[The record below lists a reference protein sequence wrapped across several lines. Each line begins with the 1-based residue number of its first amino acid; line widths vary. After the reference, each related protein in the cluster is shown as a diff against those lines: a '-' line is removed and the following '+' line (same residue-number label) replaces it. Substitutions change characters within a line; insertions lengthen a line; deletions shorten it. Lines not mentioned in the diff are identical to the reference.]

1 MAELDGLELYAWVS
15 TSYMLASTVLVPI
28 YGKLGDLYGR
38 KRILV
43 IGITIF
49 LLGSVL
55 CGISGEF
62 GTLPLLG
69 DGMQQLIIFRAV
81 KGIGG
86 AALFTS
92 AIGIIADLYPP
103 MQRARFMG
111 LFGAIFGLASIIGP
125 ALGGFLT
132 DFATVN
138 WFGLEIAG
146 WRWVFYVNIPLGLV
160 SLFMII
166 RKTPPLNTGTGGKI
180 DYLGATLLLVAFVP
194 FLLALTWGGN
204 QYAWTSVPLLSMFL
218 ASLLALGLFVF
229 VESRVDDPVMPL
241 NLFRNRVF
249 VITNLSSFVVNMA
262 FLGVVMFMPLFM
274 QVAMGVSATSSG
286 FTMFPLMTGMMVGS
300 LLSGRMVSRNG
311 HYKPWMVGGTAM
323 LIIGVWLLTQV
334 GPDTSMVDLSWR
346 MVIVGLGLGP
356 SQSLV
361 NLVVQAAFPMSQIGV
376 ATSSTQFFRQIG
388 NTVGVAVFGTL
399 LTLNLTAEL
408 PEQVPMLAQ
417 AQTSGQTLDLSQA
430 QSSAMN
436 PEALRAG
443 IELAQAQSAE
453 LAAMDTDVLVSRV
466 QQGLKVAFANA
477 ITGMFSAS
485 LWIVILG
492 LLFTLFIPVI
502 PLRDHSHSDA
512 SDHINSGSAGHA
524 GKPPGDPRKPGRA
537 TVRADRSAPAGHQE
551 SGRRRQG
558 VGARGRHVALE
569 VVHEQIVAAAEGDV
583 AEDLPG
589 TGLGFGL
596 LFRRRV
602 GQVAHRRLGGVDQIL
617 DALLA
622 RFDQRGPLLG
632 QAFAGFPAA
641 FQGGQHLQNQGN
653 QEHRAQ
659 GQKQHLVLQVG
670 ANTKTGGTGHD
681 GFPAC
686 KFRMRVAPGRFI
698 G

>member
-1 MAELDGLELYAWVS
+1 MNNPALVISDADKRLTLIALLIVFLLAALDMTILSTAMPRIVAELDGLELYAWVS

-69 DGMQQLIIFRAV
+69 DGMHQLIIFRAV

-132 DFATVN
+132 DFATVH

-180 DYLGATLLLVAFVP
+180 DYLGAALLLVAFVP

-204 QYAWTSVPLLSMFL
+204 QYAWTSVPLISMFL
-218 ASLLALGLFVF
+218 ASLLALGLFIL
-229 VESRVDDPVMPL
+229 VESQVDDPIMPL

-274 QVAMGVSATSSG
+274 QVAMGVSATNSG
-286 FTMFPLMTGMMVGS
+286 FTMFPLMGGMMVGS
-300 LLSGRMVSRNG
+300 LLSGRMVSSNG

-323 LIIGVWLLTQV
+323 LMVGVWLLTRV
-334 GPDTSMVDLSWR
+334 GPETSMLDLSWR
-346 MVIVGLGLGP
+346 MVVVGLGLGP

-408 PEQVPMLAQ
+408 PAQVPMLAQ
-417 AQTSGQTLDLSQA
+417 TQSAGQSLDLSQA
-430 QSSAMN
+430 QASAMN
-436 PEALRAG
+436 PQALRAG
-443 IELAQAQSAE
+443 IEMAQSQSPE
-453 LAAMDTDVLVSRV
+453 LAAIDTDTLVERV
-466 QQGLKVAFANA
+466 QQGLKLAFSNA

-485 LWIVILG
+485 LWIVMLG
-492 LLFTLFIPVI
+492 MIITLFIPVI
-502 PLRDHSHSDA
+502 PLRDHTAKSET
-512 SDHINSGSAGHA
+512 
-524 GKPPGDPRKPGRA
+524 P
-537 TVRADRSAPAGHQE
+537 
-551 SGRRRQG
+551 
-558 VGARGRHVALE
+558 L
-569 VVHEQIVAAAEGDV
+569 AEG
-583 AEDLPG
+583 AEK
-589 TGLGFGL
+589 
-596 LFRRRV
+596 
-602 GQVAHRRLGGVDQIL
+602 
-617 DALLA
+617 
-622 RFDQRGPLLG
+622 
-632 QAFAGFPAA
+632 QAG
-641 FQGGQHLQNQGN
+641 
-653 QEHRAQ
+653 
-659 GQKQHLVLQVG
+659 
-670 ANTKTGGTGHD
+670 
-681 GFPAC
+681 
-686 KFRMRVAPGRFI
+686 
-698 G
+698 

>member
-1 MAELDGLELYAWVS
+1 MNNPALTISDADKRLTLIALLIVFLLAALDMTILSTAMPRIVAELDGLELYAWVS

-69 DGMQQLIIFRAV
+69 DGMHQLIIFRAV

-132 DFATVN
+132 DFATVH

-180 DYLGATLLLVAFVP
+180 DYLGAALLLVAFVP

-204 QYAWTSVPLLSMFL
+204 QYAWTSIPLISMFL
-218 ASLLALGLFVF
+218 ASLLALGLFIL
-229 VESRVDDPVMPL
+229 VESQVDDPIMPL

-274 QVAMGVSATSSG
+274 QVAMGVSATNSG
-286 FTMFPLMTGMMVGS
+286 FTMFPLMGGMMVGS
-300 LLSGRMVSRNG
+300 LLSGRMVSNNG

-323 LIIGVWLLTQV
+323 LIVGVWLLTQV
-334 GPDTSMVDLSWR
+334 GPETSMLDLSWR
-346 MVIVGLGLGP
+346 MVVVGLGLGP

-408 PEQVPMLAQ
+408 PAQVPMLAQ
-417 AQTSGQTLDLSQA
+417 AQSAGQSLDLSQA
-430 QSSAMN
+430 QASAMN

-443 IELAQAQSAE
+443 IEMAQSQSPE
-453 LAAMDTDVLVSRV
+453 LAAMDTDTLVTRV
-466 QQGLKVAFANA
+466 QQGLKLAFSNA

-485 LWIVILG
+485 LWIVMLG
-492 LLFTLFIPVI
+492 MMITLFIPVI
-502 PLRDHSHSDA
+502 PLRDPAVKTESRTDGDTKSQPE
-512 SDHINSGSAGHA
+512 G
-524 GKPPGDPRKPGRA
+524 GK
-537 TVRADRSAPAGHQE
+537 AD
-551 SGRRRQG
+551 G
-558 VGARGRHVALE
+558 V
-569 VVHEQIVAAAEGDV
+569 
-583 AEDLPG
+583 
-589 TGLGFGL
+589 
-596 LFRRRV
+596 
-602 GQVAHRRLGGVDQIL
+602 
-617 DALLA
+617 
-622 RFDQRGPLLG
+622 
-632 QAFAGFPAA
+632 
-641 FQGGQHLQNQGN
+641 
-653 QEHRAQ
+653 
-659 GQKQHLVLQVG
+659 
-670 ANTKTGGTGHD
+670 
-681 GFPAC
+681 
-686 KFRMRVAPGRFI
+686 
-698 G
+698 

>member
-1 MAELDGLELYAWVS
+1 MTNPALTISDADKRLTLIALLIVFLLAALDMTILSTAMPRIVAELDGLELYAWVS

-69 DGMQQLIIFRAV
+69 DGMHQLIIFRAV

-132 DFATVN
+132 DFATVH

-166 RKTPPLNTGTGGKI
+166 KKTPPLNTGTGGKI
-180 DYLGATLLLVAFVP
+180 DYLGAALLLVAFVP

-204 QYAWTSVPLLSMFL
+204 QYAWTSAPLLGMFF
-218 ASLLALGLFVF
+218 ASVVALGLFIL
-229 VESRVDDPVMPL
+229 VESKVADPVMPL

-274 QVAMGVSATSSG
+274 QVAMGVSATNSG
-286 FTMFPLMTGMMVGS
+286 FTMFPLMGGMMVGS
-300 LLSGRMVSRNG
+300 LLSGRMVSSNG

-323 LIIGVWLLTQV
+323 LIVGVWLLTQV
-334 GPDTSMVDLSWR
+334 GPDTSMLDLSWR
-346 MVIVGLGLGP
+346 MVVVGLGLGP

-408 PEQVPMLAQ
+408 PAQVPMLAQ
-417 AQTSGQTLDLSQA
+417 AQSAGQSLDLSQA
-430 QSSAMN
+430 QASAMN
-436 PEALRAG
+436 PQALRAG
-443 IELAQAQSAE
+443 IEMAQSQSPE
-453 LAAMDTDVLVSRV
+453 LAAMDTDTLVSRV
-466 QQGLKVAFANA
+466 QQGLKQAFSNA

-492 LLFTLFIPVI
+492 MIITLFIPVI
-502 PLRDHSHSDA
+502 PLRGPSVKTESHTDGGTKSQPEDGA
-512 SDHINSGSAGHA
+512 SD
-524 GKPPGDPRKPGRA
+524 
-537 TVRADRSAPAGHQE
+537 
-551 SGRRRQG
+551 G
-558 VGARGRHVALE
+558 V
-569 VVHEQIVAAAEGDV
+569 
-583 AEDLPG
+583 
-589 TGLGFGL
+589 
-596 LFRRRV
+596 
-602 GQVAHRRLGGVDQIL
+602 
-617 DALLA
+617 
-622 RFDQRGPLLG
+622 
-632 QAFAGFPAA
+632 
-641 FQGGQHLQNQGN
+641 
-653 QEHRAQ
+653 
-659 GQKQHLVLQVG
+659 
-670 ANTKTGGTGHD
+670 
-681 GFPAC
+681 
-686 KFRMRVAPGRFI
+686 
-698 G
+698 

>member
-1 MAELDGLELYAWVS
+1 MDNPALTISDADKRLTLIALLIVFLLAALDMTILSTAMPRIVAELDGLELYAWVS

-180 DYLGATLLLVAFVP
+180 DYLGAALLLVAFVP

-204 QYAWTSVPLLSMFL
+204 QYAWTSVPLLSMFM
-218 ASLLALGLFVF
+218 ASLVALGLFIL

-274 QVAMGVSATSSG
+274 QVAMGVSATNSG

-323 LIIGVWLLTQV
+323 LIVGVWLLTQV

-417 AQTSGQTLDLSQA
+417 AQTSGQALDLSQA

-443 IELAQAQSAE
+443 VEAAQAQSPE

-485 LWIVILG
+485 LWIIILG
-492 LLFTLFIPVI
+492 LLVTLFIPVI
-502 PLRDHSHSDA
+502 PLRDHSHT
-512 SDHINSGSAGHA
+512 
-524 GKPPGDPRKPGRA
+524 GKA
-537 TVRADRSAPAGHQE
+537 EEQE
-551 SGRRRQG
+551 
-558 VGARGRHVALE
+558 
-569 VVHEQIVAAAEGDV
+569 
-583 AEDLPG
+583 
-589 TGLGFGL
+589 
-596 LFRRRV
+596 
-602 GQVAHRRLGGVDQIL
+602 GG
-617 DALLA
+617 
-622 RFDQRGPLLG
+622 
-632 QAFAGFPAA
+632 
-641 FQGGQHLQNQGN
+641 
-653 QEHRAQ
+653 E
-659 GQKQHLVLQVG
+659 
-670 ANTKTGGTGHD
+670 
-681 GFPAC
+681 
-686 KFRMRVAPGRFI
+686 
-698 G
+698 

>member
-1 MAELDGLELYAWVS
+1 MDNPALTISDADKRLTLIALLIVFLLAALDMTILSTAMPRIVAELDGLELYAWVS

-180 DYLGATLLLVAFVP
+180 DYLGAALLLVAFVP

-204 QYAWTSVPLLSMFL
+204 QYAWTSVPLLSMFM
-218 ASLLALGLFVF
+218 ASLVALGLFIL

-274 QVAMGVSATSSG
+274 QVAMGVSATNSG

-323 LIIGVWLLTQV
+323 LIVGVWLLTQV

-417 AQTSGQTLDLSQA
+417 AQTSGQALDLSQA

-443 IELAQAQSAE
+443 VEAAQAQSPE

-492 LLFTLFIPVI
+492 LLVTLFIPVI
-502 PLRDHSHSDA
+502 PLRDHSHT
-512 SDHINSGSAGHA
+512 
-524 GKPPGDPRKPGRA
+524 GKA
-537 TVRADRSAPAGHQE
+537 EEQE
-551 SGRRRQG
+551 
-558 VGARGRHVALE
+558 
-569 VVHEQIVAAAEGDV
+569 
-583 AEDLPG
+583 
-589 TGLGFGL
+589 
-596 LFRRRV
+596 
-602 GQVAHRRLGGVDQIL
+602 GG
-617 DALLA
+617 
-622 RFDQRGPLLG
+622 
-632 QAFAGFPAA
+632 
-641 FQGGQHLQNQGN
+641 
-653 QEHRAQ
+653 E
-659 GQKQHLVLQVG
+659 
-670 ANTKTGGTGHD
+670 
-681 GFPAC
+681 
-686 KFRMRVAPGRFI
+686 
-698 G
+698 

>member
-1 MAELDGLELYAWVS
+1 
-15 TSYMLASTVLVPI
+15 MLASTVLVPI

-180 DYLGATLLLVAFVP
+180 DYLGAALLLVAFVP

-204 QYAWTSVPLLSMFL
+204 QYAWTSVPLLSMFM
-218 ASLLALGLFVF
+218 ASLVALGLFIL

-274 QVAMGVSATSSG
+274 QVAMGVSATNSG

-323 LIIGVWLLTQV
+323 LIVGVWLLTQV

-417 AQTSGQTLDLSQA
+417 AQTSGQALDLSQA

-443 IELAQAQSAE
+443 VEAAQAQSPE

-485 LWIVILG
+485 LWIIILG
-492 LLFTLFIPVI
+492 LLVTLFIPVI
-502 PLRDHSHSDA
+502 PLRDHSHT
-512 SDHINSGSAGHA
+512 
-524 GKPPGDPRKPGRA
+524 GKA
-537 TVRADRSAPAGHQE
+537 EEQE
-551 SGRRRQG
+551 
-558 VGARGRHVALE
+558 
-569 VVHEQIVAAAEGDV
+569 
-583 AEDLPG
+583 
-589 TGLGFGL
+589 
-596 LFRRRV
+596 
-602 GQVAHRRLGGVDQIL
+602 GG
-617 DALLA
+617 
-622 RFDQRGPLLG
+622 
-632 QAFAGFPAA
+632 
-641 FQGGQHLQNQGN
+641 
-653 QEHRAQ
+653 E
-659 GQKQHLVLQVG
+659 
-670 ANTKTGGTGHD
+670 
-681 GFPAC
+681 
-686 KFRMRVAPGRFI
+686 
-698 G
+698 

>member
-1 MAELDGLELYAWVS
+1 MDNPALTISDADKRLTLIALLIVFLLAALDMTILSTAMPRIVAELDGLELYAWVS

-180 DYLGATLLLVAFVP
+180 DYLGAALLLVAFIP

-204 QYAWTSVPLLSMFL
+204 QYAWTSVPLLSMFM
-218 ASLLALGLFVF
+218 ASLVALGLFIL

-274 QVAMGVSATSSG
+274 QVAMGVSATNSG

-323 LIIGVWLLTQV
+323 LILGVWLLTQV

-417 AQTSGQTLDLSQA
+417 AQTSGQALDLSQA

-443 IELAQAQSAE
+443 VEAAQAQSPE

-485 LWIVILG
+485 LWIIILG
-492 LLFTLFIPVI
+492 LLVTLFIPVI
-502 PLRDHSHSDA
+502 PLRDHSHSAKD
-512 SDHINSGSAGHA
+512 
-524 GKPPGDPRKPGRA
+524 
-537 TVRADRSAPAGHQE
+537 E
-551 SGRRRQG
+551 
-558 VGARGRHVALE
+558 E
-569 VVHEQIVAAAEGDV
+569 
-583 AEDLPG
+583 
-589 TGLGFGL
+589 
-596 LFRRRV
+596 
-602 GQVAHRRLGGVDQIL
+602 
-617 DALLA
+617 
-622 RFDQRGPLLG
+622 
-632 QAFAGFPAA
+632 
-641 FQGGQHLQNQGN
+641 
-653 QEHRAQ
+653 
-659 GQKQHLVLQVG
+659 
-670 ANTKTGGTGHD
+670 
-681 GFPAC
+681 
-686 KFRMRVAPGRFI
+686 
-698 G
+698 

>member
-1 MAELDGLELYAWVS
+1 MNNPALTISDADKRLTLIALLIVFLLAALDMTILSTAMPRIVAELDGLELYAWVS

-69 DGMQQLIIFRAV
+69 DGMHQLIIFRAV

-132 DFATVN
+132 DFATVH

-180 DYLGATLLLVAFVP
+180 DYLGAALLLVAFVP

-204 QYAWTSVPLLSMFL
+204 QYAWTSVPLISMFL
-218 ASLLALGLFVF
+218 ASLLALGLFIL
-229 VESRVDDPVMPL
+229 VESQVDDPIMPL

-274 QVAMGVSATSSG
+274 QVAMGVSATNSG
-286 FTMFPLMTGMMVGS
+286 FTMFPLMGGMMVGS
-300 LLSGRMVSRNG
+300 LLSGRMVSNNG

-334 GPDTSMVDLSWR
+334 GPETSMLDLSWR
-346 MVIVGLGLGP
+346 MVVVGLGLGP

-408 PEQVPMLAQ
+408 PAQVPMLAQ
-417 AQTSGQTLDLSQA
+417 AQSAGQSLDLSQA
-430 QSSAMN
+430 QASAMN

-443 IELAQAQSAE
+443 IEMAQSQSPE
-453 LAAMDTDVLVSRV
+453 LAAMDTDTLVARV
-466 QQGLKVAFANA
+466 QQGLKLAFSNA

-485 LWIVILG
+485 LWIVMLG
-492 LLFTLFIPVI
+492 MMITLFIPVI
-502 PLRDHSHSDA
+502 PLRDHTARPES
-512 SDHINSGSAGHA
+512 
-524 GKPPGDPRKPGRA
+524 
-537 TVRADRSAPAGHQE
+537 RSADGADKLPEE
-551 SGRRRQG
+551 SA
-558 VGARGRHVALE
+558 V
-569 VVHEQIVAAAEGDV
+569 
-583 AEDLPG
+583 
-589 TGLGFGL
+589 
-596 LFRRRV
+596 
-602 GQVAHRRLGGVDQIL
+602 
-617 DALLA
+617 
-622 RFDQRGPLLG
+622 
-632 QAFAGFPAA
+632 
-641 FQGGQHLQNQGN
+641 
-653 QEHRAQ
+653 
-659 GQKQHLVLQVG
+659 
-670 ANTKTGGTGHD
+670 
-681 GFPAC
+681 
-686 KFRMRVAPGRFI
+686 
-698 G
+698 

>member
-1 MAELDGLELYAWVS
+1 MDNPALTISDADKRLTLIALLIVFLLAALDMTILSTAMPRIVAELDGLELYTWVS

-180 DYLGATLLLVAFVP
+180 DYLGAALLLVAFVP

-204 QYAWTSVPLLSMFL
+204 QYAWTSVPLLSMFM
-218 ASLLALGLFVF
+218 ASLVALGLFIL

-274 QVAMGVSATSSG
+274 QVAMGVSATNSG

-323 LIIGVWLLTQV
+323 LIVGVWLLTQV

-417 AQTSGQTLDLSQA
+417 AQTSGQALDLSQA

-443 IELAQAQSAE
+443 VEAAQAQSPE

-485 LWIVILG
+485 LWIIILG
-492 LLFTLFIPVI
+492 LLVTLFIPVI
-502 PLRDHSHSDA
+502 PLRDHSHT
-512 SDHINSGSAGHA
+512 
-524 GKPPGDPRKPGRA
+524 GKA
-537 TVRADRSAPAGHQE
+537 EEQE
-551 SGRRRQG
+551 
-558 VGARGRHVALE
+558 
-569 VVHEQIVAAAEGDV
+569 
-583 AEDLPG
+583 
-589 TGLGFGL
+589 
-596 LFRRRV
+596 
-602 GQVAHRRLGGVDQIL
+602 GG
-617 DALLA
+617 
-622 RFDQRGPLLG
+622 
-632 QAFAGFPAA
+632 
-641 FQGGQHLQNQGN
+641 
-653 QEHRAQ
+653 E
-659 GQKQHLVLQVG
+659 
-670 ANTKTGGTGHD
+670 
-681 GFPAC
+681 
-686 KFRMRVAPGRFI
+686 
-698 G
+698 

>member
-1 MAELDGLELYAWVS
+1 MTNPALTISDADKRLTLIALLIVFLLAALDMTILSTAMPRIVAELDGLELYAWVS

-69 DGMQQLIIFRAV
+69 DGMHQLIIFRAV

-132 DFATVN
+132 DFATVH

-166 RKTPPLNTGTGGKI
+166 KKTPPLNTGSGGKI
-180 DYLGATLLLVAFVP
+180 DYLGAALLLIAFVP

-204 QYAWTSVPLLSMFL
+204 QYAWTSAPLLSMFF
-218 ASLLALGLFVF
+218 ASIVALGLFIL
-229 VESRVDDPVMPL
+229 VESRVADPVMPL

-274 QVAMGVSATSSG
+274 QVAMGVSATNSG
-286 FTMFPLMTGMMVGS
+286 FTMFPLMAGMMVGS
-300 LLSGRMVSRNG
+300 LLSGRMVSNNG

-323 LIIGVWLLTQV
+323 LIVGVWLLTQV
-334 GPDTSMVDLSWR
+334 GPDTSMLDLSWR
-346 MVIVGLGLGP
+346 MVVVGLGLGP

-408 PEQVPMLAQ
+408 PAQVPMLAQ
-417 AQTSGQTLDLSQA
+417 AQSAGQSLDLSQA
-430 QSSAMN
+430 QASAMN
-436 PEALRAG
+436 PKALRAG
-443 IELAQAQSAE
+443 VEMAQSQSPE
-453 LAAMDTDVLVSRV
+453 LAAMDTDTLVSRV
-466 QQGLKVAFANA
+466 QQGLKLAFSNA

-492 LLFTLFIPVI
+492 MIITLFIPVI
-502 PLRDHSHSDA
+502 PLR
-512 SDHINSGSAGHA
+512 G
-524 GKPPGDPRKPGRA
+524 
-537 TVRADRSAPAGHQE
+537 PAVKTE
-551 SGRRRQG
+551 SGTDADTKSQPEG
-558 VGARGRHVALE
+558 GAADS
-569 VVHEQIVAAAEGDV
+569 I
-583 AEDLPG
+583 
-589 TGLGFGL
+589 
-596 LFRRRV
+596 
-602 GQVAHRRLGGVDQIL
+602 
-617 DALLA
+617 
-622 RFDQRGPLLG
+622 
-632 QAFAGFPAA
+632 
-641 FQGGQHLQNQGN
+641 
-653 QEHRAQ
+653 
-659 GQKQHLVLQVG
+659 
-670 ANTKTGGTGHD
+670 
-681 GFPAC
+681 
-686 KFRMRVAPGRFI
+686 
-698 G
+698 

>member
-1 MAELDGLELYAWVS
+1 MNNPALTISDADKRLTLIALLIVFLLAALDMTILSTAMPRIVAELDGLELYAWVS

-69 DGMQQLIIFRAV
+69 DGMHQLIIFRAV

-132 DFATVN
+132 DFATVH

-180 DYLGATLLLVAFVP
+180 DYLGAALLLVAFVP

-204 QYAWTSVPLLSMFL
+204 QYAWTSVPLISMFL
-218 ASLLALGLFVF
+218 ASLLALGLFIL
-229 VESRVDDPVMPL
+229 VESQVDDPIMPL

-274 QVAMGVSATSSG
+274 QVAMGVSATNSG
-286 FTMFPLMTGMMVGS
+286 FTMFPLMGGMMVGS
-300 LLSGRMVSRNG
+300 LLSGRMVSNNG

-323 LIIGVWLLTQV
+323 LIVGVWLLTQV
-334 GPDTSMVDLSWR
+334 GPETSMLDLSWR
-346 MVIVGLGLGP
+346 MVVVGLGLGP

-408 PEQVPMLAQ
+408 PAQVPMLAQ
-417 AQTSGQTLDLSQA
+417 AQSAGQSLDLSQA
-430 QSSAMN
+430 QASAMN

-443 IELAQAQSAE
+443 IEMAQSQSPE
-453 LAAMDTDVLVSRV
+453 LAAMDTDTLVTRV
-466 QQGLKVAFANA
+466 QQGLKLAFSNA

-485 LWIVILG
+485 LWIVMLG
-492 LLFTLFIPVI
+492 MMITLFIPVI
-502 PLRDHSHSDA
+502 PLRDHTARPES
-512 SDHINSGSAGHA
+512 
-524 GKPPGDPRKPGRA
+524 
-537 TVRADRSAPAGHQE
+537 RSADGADKLPEE
-551 SGRRRQG
+551 S
-558 VGARGRHVALE
+558 A
-569 VVHEQIVAAAEGDV
+569 D
-583 AEDLPG
+583 
-589 TGLGFGL
+589 
-596 LFRRRV
+596 
-602 GQVAHRRLGGVDQIL
+602 
-617 DALLA
+617 
-622 RFDQRGPLLG
+622 
-632 QAFAGFPAA
+632 
-641 FQGGQHLQNQGN
+641 
-653 QEHRAQ
+653 
-659 GQKQHLVLQVG
+659 
-670 ANTKTGGTGHD
+670 
-681 GFPAC
+681 
-686 KFRMRVAPGRFI
+686 
-698 G
+698 

>member
-1 MAELDGLELYAWVS
+1 MNNPALTISAADKRLTLIALLIVFLLAALDMTILSTAMPRIVAELDGLELYAWVS

-62 GTLPLLG
+62 GNLPLLG

-146 WRWVFYVNIPLGLV
+146 WRWVFYVNIPLGVV

-180 DYLGATLLLVAFVP
+180 DYLGATLLLAAFVP

-417 AQTSGQTLDLSQA
+417 AQTSGQALDLSQA

-502 PLRDHSHSDA
+502 PLRDHSHS
-512 SDHINSGSAGHA
+512 
-524 GKPPGDPRKPGRA
+524 
-537 TVRADRSAPAGHQE
+537 
-551 SGRRRQG
+551 
-558 VGARGRHVALE
+558 ARDE
-569 VVHEQIVAAAEGDV
+569 E
-583 AEDLPG
+583 
-589 TGLGFGL
+589 
-596 LFRRRV
+596 
-602 GQVAHRRLGGVDQIL
+602 
-617 DALLA
+617 
-622 RFDQRGPLLG
+622 
-632 QAFAGFPAA
+632 
-641 FQGGQHLQNQGN
+641 
-653 QEHRAQ
+653 
-659 GQKQHLVLQVG
+659 
-670 ANTKTGGTGHD
+670 
-681 GFPAC
+681 
-686 KFRMRVAPGRFI
+686 
-698 G
+698 

>member
-1 MAELDGLELYAWVS
+1 
-15 TSYMLASTVLVPI
+15 MLASTVLVPI

-69 DGMQQLIIFRAV
+69 DGMHQLIIFRAV

-132 DFATVN
+132 DFATVH

-166 RKTPPLNTGTGGKI
+166 KKTPPLNTGSGGKI
-180 DYLGATLLLVAFVP
+180 DYLGAALLLIAFVP

-204 QYAWTSVPLLSMFL
+204 QYAWTSAPLLSMIF
-218 ASLLALGLFVF
+218 ASVVALGLFIL
-229 VESRVDDPVMPL
+229 VESKVADPVMPL

-274 QVAMGVSATSSG
+274 QVAMGVSATNSG
-286 FTMFPLMTGMMVGS
+286 FTMFPLMGGMMVGS
-300 LLSGRMVSRNG
+300 LLSGRMVSNNG

-323 LIIGVWLLTQV
+323 LIVGVWLLTQV
-334 GPDTSMVDLSWR
+334 GPDTSMLDLSWR
-346 MVIVGLGLGP
+346 MVVVGLGLGP

-408 PEQVPMLAQ
+408 PAQVPMLAQ
-417 AQTSGQTLDLSQA
+417 TQSAGQSLDLSQA
-430 QSSAMN
+430 QASAMN
-436 PEALRAG
+436 PQALRAG
-443 IELAQAQSAE
+443 IEMAQSQSPE
-453 LAAMDTDVLVSRV
+453 LAAMDTDTLVSRV
-466 QQGLKVAFANA
+466 QQGLKLAFSNA

-492 LLFTLFIPVI
+492 MIITLFIPVI
-502 PLRDHSHSDA
+502 PLR
-512 SDHINSGSAGHA
+512 G
-524 GKPPGDPRKPGRA
+524 
-537 TVRADRSAPAGHQE
+537 PAVKTE
-551 SGRRRQG
+551 SGTDADTKSQPEG
-558 VGARGRHVALE
+558 GAADS
-569 VVHEQIVAAAEGDV
+569 I
-583 AEDLPG
+583 
-589 TGLGFGL
+589 
-596 LFRRRV
+596 
-602 GQVAHRRLGGVDQIL
+602 
-617 DALLA
+617 
-622 RFDQRGPLLG
+622 
-632 QAFAGFPAA
+632 
-641 FQGGQHLQNQGN
+641 
-653 QEHRAQ
+653 
-659 GQKQHLVLQVG
+659 
-670 ANTKTGGTGHD
+670 
-681 GFPAC
+681 
-686 KFRMRVAPGRFI
+686 
-698 G
+698 

>member
-1 MAELDGLELYAWVS
+1 MNNPALTISAADKRLTLIALLIVFLLAALDMTILSTAMPRIVAELDGLELYAWVS

-43 IGITIF
+43 IGIIIF

-62 GTLPLLG
+62 GALPLLG

-146 WRWVFYVNIPLGLV
+146 WRWVFYVNIPLGVV

-180 DYLGATLLLVAFVP
+180 DYLGAALLLVAFVP

-218 ASLLALGLFVF
+218 ASLLALVLFVF

-274 QVAMGVSATSSG
+274 QVAMGVSATNSG

-323 LIIGVWLLTQV
+323 LFVGVWLLTQV
-334 GPDTSMVDLSWR
+334 GPDTSMLDLSWR
-346 MVIVGLGLGP
+346 MVIVGFGLGP

-361 NLVVQAAFPMSQIGV
+361 NLVVQAAFPLSQIGV

-388 NTVGVAVFGTL
+388 NTVGVAIFGTF

-408 PEQVPMLAQ
+408 PEQVPLLAQ
-417 AQTSGQTLDLSQA
+417 AQVAGQSMDLSQA
-430 QSSAMN
+430 QAAAMN
-436 PEALRAG
+436 PEALRAS
-443 IELAQAQSAE
+443 IKMAQTQSAE
-453 LAAMDTDVLVSRV
+453 LAAVDTETLVTRV
-466 QQGLKVAFANA
+466 HQGLKIAFSNA

-485 LWIVILG
+485 LWIVMLG

-502 PLRDHSHSDA
+502 SLRDHHTPVPEKS
-512 SDHINSGSAGHA
+512 
-524 GKPPGDPRKPGRA
+524 PGDEPG
-537 TVRADRSAPAGHQE
+537 
-551 SGRRRQG
+551 
-558 VGARGRHVALE
+558 
-569 VVHEQIVAAAEGDV
+569 
-583 AEDLPG
+583 
-589 TGLGFGL
+589 
-596 LFRRRV
+596 
-602 GQVAHRRLGGVDQIL
+602 
-617 DALLA
+617 DA
-622 RFDQRGPLLG
+622 
-632 QAFAGFPAA
+632 
-641 FQGGQHLQNQGN
+641 
-653 QEHRAQ
+653 
-659 GQKQHLVLQVG
+659 
-670 ANTKTGGTGHD
+670 
-681 GFPAC
+681 
-686 KFRMRVAPGRFI
+686 
-698 G
+698 

>member
-1 MAELDGLELYAWVS
+1 MDNPALTISDADKRLTLIALLIVFLLAALDMTILSTAMPRIVAELDGLELYAWVS

-180 DYLGATLLLVAFVP
+180 DYLGAALLLVAFVP

-204 QYAWTSVPLLSMFL
+204 QYAWTSVPLLSMFM
-218 ASLLALGLFVF
+218 ASLVALGLFIL

-274 QVAMGVSATSSG
+274 QVAMGVSATNSG
-286 FTMFPLMTGMMVGS
+286 FTMFPLMMVGS

-323 LIIGVWLLTQV
+323 LIVGVWLLTQV

-346 MVIVGLGLGP
+346 MVIVGLAHGP

-417 AQTSGQTLDLSQA
+417 AQTSGQALDLSQA

-443 IELAQAQSAE
+443 VEAAQAQSPE

-485 LWIVILG
+485 LWIIILG
-492 LLFTLFIPVI
+492 LLVTLFIPVI
-502 PLRDHSHSDA
+502 PLRDHSHT
-512 SDHINSGSAGHA
+512 
-524 GKPPGDPRKPGRA
+524 GKA
-537 TVRADRSAPAGHQE
+537 EEQE
-551 SGRRRQG
+551 
-558 VGARGRHVALE
+558 
-569 VVHEQIVAAAEGDV
+569 
-583 AEDLPG
+583 
-589 TGLGFGL
+589 
-596 LFRRRV
+596 
-602 GQVAHRRLGGVDQIL
+602 GG
-617 DALLA
+617 
-622 RFDQRGPLLG
+622 
-632 QAFAGFPAA
+632 
-641 FQGGQHLQNQGN
+641 
-653 QEHRAQ
+653 E
-659 GQKQHLVLQVG
+659 
-670 ANTKTGGTGHD
+670 
-681 GFPAC
+681 
-686 KFRMRVAPGRFI
+686 
-698 G
+698 

>member
-1 MAELDGLELYAWVS
+1 MDNPALTISDADKRLTLIALLIVFLLAALDMTILSTAMPRIVAGLELYAWVS

-180 DYLGATLLLVAFVP
+180 DYLGAALLLVAFVP

-204 QYAWTSVPLLSMFL
+204 QYAWTSVPLLSMFM
-218 ASLLALGLFVF
+218 ASLVALGLFIL

-274 QVAMGVSATSSG
+274 QVAMGVSATNSG

-323 LIIGVWLLTQV
+323 LIVGVWLLTQV

-417 AQTSGQTLDLSQA
+417 AQTSGQALDLSQA

-443 IELAQAQSAE
+443 VEAAQAQSPE

-485 LWIVILG
+485 LWIIILG
-492 LLFTLFIPVI
+492 LLVTLFIPVI
-502 PLRDHSHSDA
+502 PLRDHSHT
-512 SDHINSGSAGHA
+512 
-524 GKPPGDPRKPGRA
+524 GKA
-537 TVRADRSAPAGHQE
+537 EEQE
-551 SGRRRQG
+551 
-558 VGARGRHVALE
+558 
-569 VVHEQIVAAAEGDV
+569 
-583 AEDLPG
+583 
-589 TGLGFGL
+589 
-596 LFRRRV
+596 
-602 GQVAHRRLGGVDQIL
+602 GG
-617 DALLA
+617 
-622 RFDQRGPLLG
+622 
-632 QAFAGFPAA
+632 
-641 FQGGQHLQNQGN
+641 
-653 QEHRAQ
+653 E
-659 GQKQHLVLQVG
+659 
-670 ANTKTGGTGHD
+670 
-681 GFPAC
+681 
-686 KFRMRVAPGRFI
+686 
-698 G
+698 

>member
-1 MAELDGLELYAWVS
+1 MTNPALTISDADKRLTLIALLIVFLLAALDMTILSTAMPRIVAELDGLELYAWVS

-62 GTLPLLG
+62 GALPLLG
-69 DGMQQLIIFRAV
+69 DGMHQLIIFRAI

-166 RKTPPLNTGTGGKI
+166 KKTPPLNTGTGGKI
-180 DYLGATLLLVAFVP
+180 DYLGAALLLFAFVP

-204 QYAWTSVPLLSMFL
+204 QYAWTSAPLLSMFF
-218 ASLLALGLFVF
+218 ASVVALGLFIL
-229 VESRVDDPVMPL
+229 VESKVDDPVMPL

-274 QVAMGVSATSSG
+274 QVAMGVSATNSG
-286 FTMFPLMTGMMVGS
+286 FTMFPLMGGMMVGS
-300 LLSGRMVSRNG
+300 LLSGRMVSNNG
-311 HYKPWMVGGTAM
+311 HYKPWMVGGTAL

-334 GPDTSMVDLSWR
+334 GPDTRMLDLSWR
-346 MVIVGLGLGP
+346 MVVVGLGLGP

-399 LTLNLTAEL
+399 LTLNLTTEL
-408 PEQVPMLAQ
+408 PQQVPMLAQ
-417 AQTSGQTLDLSQA
+417 AQESGQSVNLSQA
-430 QSSAMN
+430 QAGAMN
-436 PEALRAG
+436 PQALRAG
-443 IELAQAQSAE
+443 IEMAQSQSPE
-453 LAAMDTDVLVSRV
+453 LAAMDTDALVARV
-466 QQGLKVAFANA
+466 QQGLKVAFSNA
-477 ITGMFSAS
+477 ITGMFSTS

-492 LLFTLFIPVI
+492 MLVTLFIPVI
-502 PLRDHSHSDA
+502 PLRDHTAKPAPNRGGGQGDSAVANPNTES
-512 SDHINSGSAGHA
+512 SAG
-524 GKPPGDPRKPGRA
+524 KTPENQIPGA
-537 TVRADRSAPAGHQE
+537 
-551 SGRRRQG
+551 
-558 VGARGRHVALE
+558 
-569 VVHEQIVAAAEGDV
+569 
-583 AEDLPG
+583 
-589 TGLGFGL
+589 
-596 LFRRRV
+596 
-602 GQVAHRRLGGVDQIL
+602 
-617 DALLA
+617 
-622 RFDQRGPLLG
+622 
-632 QAFAGFPAA
+632 
-641 FQGGQHLQNQGN
+641 
-653 QEHRAQ
+653 
-659 GQKQHLVLQVG
+659 
-670 ANTKTGGTGHD
+670 
-681 GFPAC
+681 
-686 KFRMRVAPGRFI
+686 
-698 G
+698 

>member
-1 MAELDGLELYAWVS
+1 MNNPALTISDADKRLTLIALLIVFLLAALDMTILSTAMPRIVAELDGLELYAWVS

-69 DGMQQLIIFRAV
+69 DGMHQLIIFRAV

-132 DFATVN
+132 DFATVH

-180 DYLGATLLLVAFVP
+180 DYLGAALLLVAFVP

-204 QYAWTSVPLLSMFL
+204 QYAWSSVPLVSMFL
-218 ASLLALGLFVF
+218 VSLLALGLFIL
-229 VESRVDDPVMPL
+229 VESQVDDPIMPL

-274 QVAMGVSATSSG
+274 QVAMGVSATNSG
-286 FTMFPLMTGMMVGS
+286 FTMFPLMGGMMVGS
-300 LLSGRMVSRNG
+300 LLSGRMVSNNG
-311 HYKPWMVGGTAM
+311 HYKPWMVGGTAT
-323 LIIGVWLLTQV
+323 LIVGVWLLTQV
-334 GPDTSMVDLSWR
+334 GPETSMLDLSWR
-346 MVIVGLGLGP
+346 MVVVGLGLGP

-388 NTVGVAVFGTL
+388 NTVGVAIFGTL

-408 PEQVPMLAQ
+408 PAQVPMLAQ
-417 AQTSGQTLDLSQA
+417 AQSAGQSLDLSQA
-430 QSSAMN
+430 QASAMN
-436 PEALRAG
+436 PQALRAG
-443 IELAQAQSAE
+443 IEMEQSQSPE
-453 LAAMDTDVLVSRV
+453 LAAMDTDTLVARV
-466 QQGLKVAFANA
+466 QQGLKLAFSNA

-485 LWIVILG
+485 LWIVMAGMLI
-492 LLFTLFIPVI
+492 TLFIPVI
-502 PLRDHSHSDA
+502 PLRDHTAKTDSRAATGAENQPEKSD
-512 SDHINSGSAGHA
+512 
-524 GKPPGDPRKPGRA
+524 
-537 TVRADRSAPAGHQE
+537 V
-551 SGRRRQG
+551 G
-558 VGARGRHVALE
+558 VV
-569 VVHEQIVAAAEGDV
+569 
-583 AEDLPG
+583 
-589 TGLGFGL
+589 
-596 LFRRRV
+596 
-602 GQVAHRRLGGVDQIL
+602 
-617 DALLA
+617 
-622 RFDQRGPLLG
+622 
-632 QAFAGFPAA
+632 
-641 FQGGQHLQNQGN
+641 
-653 QEHRAQ
+653 
-659 GQKQHLVLQVG
+659 
-670 ANTKTGGTGHD
+670 
-681 GFPAC
+681 
-686 KFRMRVAPGRFI
+686 
-698 G
+698 

>member
-1 MAELDGLELYAWVS
+1 MNNPALTISDADKRLTLIALLIVFLLAALDMTILSTAMPRIVAELDGLELYAWVS

-69 DGMQQLIIFRAV
+69 DGMHQLIIFRAI

-132 DFATVN
+132 DFATVH

-180 DYLGATLLLVAFVP
+180 DYLGAALLLVAFVP

-204 QYAWTSVPLLSMFL
+204 QYAWTSVPLISMFL
-218 ASLLALGLFVF
+218 ASLLALGLFIL
-229 VESRVDDPVMPL
+229 VESQVDDPIMPL

-274 QVAMGVSATSSG
+274 QVAMGVSATNSG
-286 FTMFPLMTGMMVGS
+286 FTMFPLMGGMMVGS
-300 LLSGRMVSRNG
+300 LLSGRMVSNNG

-323 LIIGVWLLTQV
+323 LIVGVWLLTQV
-334 GPDTSMVDLSWR
+334 GPETSMLDLSWR
-346 MVIVGLGLGP
+346 MVVVGLGLGP

-408 PEQVPMLAQ
+408 PAQVPMLAQ
-417 AQTSGQTLDLSQA
+417 AQSAGQSLNLSQA
-430 QSSAMN
+430 QAGAMN
-436 PEALRAG
+436 PQALRAG
-443 IELAQAQSAE
+443 IEMAQSQSPE
-453 LAAMDTDVLVSRV
+453 LAAMDTDILVARV
-466 QQGLKVAFANA
+466 QQGLKLAFSNA

-485 LWIVILG
+485 LWIVMLG
-492 LLFTLFIPVI
+492 MMVTLFIPVI
-502 PLRDHSHSDA
+502 PLRDHTA
-512 SDHINSGSAGHA
+512 R
-524 GKPPGDPRKPGRA
+524 P
-537 TVRADRSAPAGHQE
+537 E
-551 SGRRRQG
+551 SRT
-558 VGARGRHVALE
+558 ARGVE
-569 VVHEQIVAAAEGDV
+569 KQAEESAV
-583 AEDLPG
+583 
-589 TGLGFGL
+589 
-596 LFRRRV
+596 
-602 GQVAHRRLGGVDQIL
+602 
-617 DALLA
+617 
-622 RFDQRGPLLG
+622 
-632 QAFAGFPAA
+632 
-641 FQGGQHLQNQGN
+641 
-653 QEHRAQ
+653 
-659 GQKQHLVLQVG
+659 
-670 ANTKTGGTGHD
+670 
-681 GFPAC
+681 
-686 KFRMRVAPGRFI
+686 
-698 G
+698 

>member
-1 MAELDGLELYAWVS
+1 MNNPALTISDADKRLTLIALLIVFLLAALDMTILSTAMPRIVAELDGLELYAWVS

-69 DGMQQLIIFRAV
+69 DGMHQLIIFRAV

-132 DFATVN
+132 DFATVH

-180 DYLGATLLLVAFVP
+180 DYLGAALLLVAFVP

-204 QYAWTSVPLLSMFL
+204 QYAWTSIPLISMFL
-218 ASLLALGLFVF
+218 ASLLALGLFIL
-229 VESRVDDPVMPL
+229 VESQVDDPIMPL

-274 QVAMGVSATSSG
+274 QVAMGVSATNSG
-286 FTMFPLMTGMMVGS
+286 FTMFPLMGGMMVGS
-300 LLSGRMVSRNG
+300 LLSGRMVSNNG

-323 LIIGVWLLTQV
+323 LIVGVWLLTRV
-334 GPDTSMVDLSWR
+334 GPETSMLDLSWR
-346 MVIVGLGLGP
+346 MVVVGLGLGP

-408 PEQVPMLAQ
+408 PAQVPMLAQ
-417 AQTSGQTLDLSQA
+417 AQSAGQSLDLSQA
-430 QSSAMN
+430 QASAMN

-443 IELAQAQSAE
+443 IEMAQSQSPE
-453 LAAMDTDVLVSRV
+453 LAAMDTDTLVTRV
-466 QQGLKVAFANA
+466 QQGLKLAFSNA

-485 LWIVILG
+485 LWIVMLG
-492 LLFTLFIPVI
+492 MMITLFIPVI
-502 PLRDHSHSDA
+502 PLRDPAVKTESRTDGDTKSQPE
-512 SDHINSGSAGHA
+512 G
-524 GKPPGDPRKPGRA
+524 GK
-537 TVRADRSAPAGHQE
+537 AD
-551 SGRRRQG
+551 G
-558 VGARGRHVALE
+558 V
-569 VVHEQIVAAAEGDV
+569 
-583 AEDLPG
+583 
-589 TGLGFGL
+589 
-596 LFRRRV
+596 
-602 GQVAHRRLGGVDQIL
+602 
-617 DALLA
+617 
-622 RFDQRGPLLG
+622 
-632 QAFAGFPAA
+632 
-641 FQGGQHLQNQGN
+641 
-653 QEHRAQ
+653 
-659 GQKQHLVLQVG
+659 
-670 ANTKTGGTGHD
+670 
-681 GFPAC
+681 
-686 KFRMRVAPGRFI
+686 
-698 G
+698 